1 MTTTIEIRP
10 EHRAKLL
17 ELAAVR
23 GDKGVSEVIADAL
36 DSYLDRQTPP
46 TAGLDELLALEGS
59 LSDSEADELR
69 AETRRIREYW
79 R

>member
-1 MTTTIEIRP
+1 MTTTIEMRP

-23 GDKGVSEVIADAL
+23 GDKCVSAVIADAL

-46 TAGLDELLALEGS
+46 AAGLDELLALEGS

-69 AETRRIREYW
+69 AETRRIREDW